1 MDIREATTDEL
12 FARMDVL
19 EAYHT
24 QMDRYG
30 FVPQNVED
38 EVFDGDPDPE
48 YAWNRWGALDNE
60 VTRRVKAGEYA

>member
-19 EAYHT
+19 EAYQIQLET
-24 QMDRYG
+24 YG

-38 EVFDGDPDPE
+38 EVFDGDCDPDL
-48 YAWNRWGALDNE
+48 AWNRWGTLDNE
-60 VTRRVKAGEYA
+60 VIRRVRSGEYA